1 MNFELYF
8 NLGIEHITDL
18 NGYDHILFIIA
29 ICTNYR
35 ILQWKELAIL
45 VTAFT
50 IGHSLSLALAILN
63 YVSFNPAIIEFLIPV
78 TILSTS
84 IHNIIKLPK
93 PLVNAEFKTDFT
105 KYLLVLLF
113 GLIHGLGFSNFL
125 KETLVQNE
133 SIFTPL
139 LAFNL
144 GLEIGQLLIV
154 LLFLL
159 LNFLFLNLLR
169 KEQRDWSLFVSGA
182 IFSVAF
188 LIAAEKIKELFSN

>member
-35 ILQWKELAIL
+35 ILQWKELAVL

-50 IGHSLSLALAILN
+50 IGHSLSLALAVLN
-63 YVSFNPAIIEFLIPV
+63 FVSFNPALIEFLIPL
-78 TILSTS
+78 TILSTG

-93 PLVNAEFKTDFT
+93 PLVNAEFKTDYT

-154 LLFLL
+154 FLFLL

-182 IFSVAF
+182 ISSVAF
-188 LIAAEKIKELFSN
+188 LIAVEKFKELFSN

>member
-8 NLGIEHITDL
+8 KLGIEHITDL

-35 ILQWKELAIL
+35 VAQWKELAIL

-50 IGHSLSLALAILN
+50 VGHSLSLALAVLN
-63 YVSFNPAIIEFLIPV
+63 YVSFNPALIEFLIPI

-93 PLVNAEFKTDFT
+93 PLITSEYKTDYT

-144 GLEIGQLLIV
+144 GLEFGQLLIV
-154 LLFLL
+154 FLFLL

-169 KEQRDWSLFVSGA
+169 KEQRDWTIFVSGA
-182 IFSVAF
+182 ISSVAF
-188 LIAAEKIKELFSN
+188 LIAVEKFKELFSI

>member
-8 NLGIEHITDL
+8 KLGIEHITDL

-35 ILQWKELAIL
+35 VAQWKELAIL

-50 IGHSLSLALAILN
+50 VGHSLSLALAVLN
-63 YVSFNPAIIEFLIPV
+63 YVSFNPALIEFLIPV

-93 PLVNAEFKTDFT
+93 PLVNAEFKTDYT

-144 GLEIGQLLIV
+144 GLEFGQLLIV
-154 LLFLL
+154 FLFLL

-169 KEQRDWSLFVSGA
+169 KEQRDWTIFVSGA
-182 IFSVAF
+182 ISSVAF
-188 LIAAEKIKELFSN
+188 LIAVEKFKELFSI

>member
-50 IGHSLSLALAILN
+50 IGHSLSLALAVLN

-188 LIAAEKIKELFSN
+188 LIAVEKIKELFSN

>member
-50 IGHSLSLALAILN
+50 IGHSLSLALAVLN

-93 PLVNAEFKTDFT
+93 PLVNAEFKTDYT

-113 GLIHGLGFSNFL
+113 GLIHGLGFSNYF
-125 KETLVQNE
+125 N
-133 SIFTPL
+133 SILSGKPTDKLLPL
-139 LAFNL
+139 FEFYL
-144 GLEIGQLLIV
+144 
-154 LLFLL
+154 
-159 LNFLFLNLLR
+159 
-169 KEQRDWSLFVSGA
+169 
-182 IFSVAF
+182 
-188 LIAAEKIKELFSN
+188 

>member
-50 IGHSLSLALAILN
+50 IGHSLSLALAVLN

-93 PLVNAEFKTDFT
+93 PLVNAEFKTDYT

-182 IFSVAF
+182 ISSVAF
-188 LIAAEKIKELFSN
+188 LIAVEKIKELFSN

>member
-8 NLGIEHITDL
+8 KLGIEHITDL

-50 IGHSLSLALAILN
+50 IGHSLSLALAVLN
-63 YVSFNPAIIEFLIPV
+63 YVSFNPALIEFLIPV
-78 TILSTS
+78 TILSTA

-93 PLVNAEFKTDFT
+93 PLVNVEFKTDYT

-154 LLFLL
+154 FLFLS

-169 KEQRDWSLFVSGA
+169 KEQRDWSIFVSGA
-182 IFSVAF
+182 ISSVAF
-188 LIAAEKIKELFSN
+188 LIAVEKFKELFSI

>member
-35 ILQWKELAIL
+35 IAQWKELAVL

-50 IGHSLSLALAILN
+50 IGHSLSLALAVLN
-63 YVSFNPAIIEFLIPV
+63 FVSFNPTLIEFLIPL
-78 TILSTS
+78 TILSTG

-93 PLVNAEFKTDFT
+93 PLVNAELKTDYT

-154 LLFLL
+154 FLFLL

-182 IFSVAF
+182 ISSVAF
-188 LIAAEKIKELFSN
+188 LIAVEKIKELFSN